1 MKADNANMIFELANG
16 TLITRLL
23 DGAYPRYRQ
32 LIPATLERDI
42 TVERKLFIAALERI
56 AVLADQ
62 KNNIVKIT
70 IDSFKQE
77 VSLSVDSPDVATGRE
92 SISAQ
97 VSGGDLEIAFNV
109 KYLSDGLKTMHT
121 DEIQLQLNT
130 ATSPALIVPIGG
142 DEQTYLLM
150 PVQIRN

>member
-32 LIPATLERDI
+32 LIPEATARKI
-42 TVERKLFIAALERI
+42 TIERKLFIAALERI
-56 AVLADQ
+56 AVLGD
-62 KNNIVKIT
+62 KIVEIA
-70 IDSFKQE
+70 IDSTAQE
-77 VSLSVDSPDVATGRE
+77 ISLSVDSPDVATGRE
-92 SISAQ
+92 SMPAQ
-97 VSGGDLEIAFNV
+97 IDALGEDLEIAFNV
-109 KYLSDGLKTMHT
+109 GYLKQGLQTMHT
-121 DEIQLQLNT
+121 DEIQLQLDT
-130 ATSPALIVPIGG
+130 ATSPALIVPISG